1 MSTPLHSPPL
11 HHRSLRFQTSWFGLG
26 GSDKDTKS
34 PASFTPLSKPKK
46 ISEEK
51 EIEAQLERERR
62 KNNVLKQKIAEFEQA
77 QSK

>member
-1 MSTPLHSPPL
+1 M
-11 HHRSLRFQTSWFGLG
+11 G

-46 ISEEK
+46 INEDK
-51 EIEAQLERERR
+51 ELESQLEREKH
-62 KNNVLKQKIAEFEQA
+62 KNTILKQKIAEYEQA